1 MCPRFVS
8 TSVLL
13 GFKSF
18 GSTLLPLDCADGRMQ
33 LREDARDPLQADGP
47 DLIHVPEQ
55 DRAPRSAQGHV
66 QRACTRMRCRSRP
79 ST

>member
-18 GSTLLPLDCADGRMQ
+18 GSTLLTLDCADGRMQ

-47 DLIHVPEQ
+47 DLIHVPKIPSEISP
-55 DRAPRSAQGHV
+55 RACPAEG
-66 QRACTRMRCRSRP
+66 ACTRIRCRSRP